1 VAKKSFLQAM
11 MDAIVYSFETD
22 PTTRVVGPHF
32 ASSRPLREDTRK
44 AFFETYK
51 DRSLQPPISESA
63 IASLGAGAAMAG
75 LRPLVNFGTATFA
88 FEAWNQIVNEAANA
102 HFMSGGQI
110 TVPVIFHMFAGIRGS
125 GGVQHSQSPQS
136 AFANSPG
143 LQLIM
148 PASPADMQGLLRTA
162 FKSPNPTI
170 LINHVKLQGLE
181 AEVPDGDFAIPFG
194 KAEVKRRGKDVTVV
208 AMGLMTVRALAAAE
222 ALAREG
228 IDVEVVDLRS
238 IVPLDR
244 DTVIASVKKTGRLV
258 ALDEASATC
267 SIASEIVAI
276 VAEAGLALKCPPS
289 RVARPDVPVGYSP
302 PIEDFVTPN
311 VDRITEGVRRAV
323 KQPSIGSPSPI

>member
-1 VAKKSFLQAM
+1 MAKKSFIQAM

-32 ASSRPLREDTRK
+32 AAGRPLRDDTKK

-51 DRSLQPPISESA
+51 NRLLQPPISESA

-75 LRPLVNFGTATFA
+75 LRPFVNFGTSTFA

-102 HFMSGGQI
+102 HFMSGGQMS
-110 TVPVIFHMFAGIRGS
+110 VPVIFHMFSGIRGS

-162 FKSPNPTI
+162 FKSPNPTV

-181 AEVPDGDFAIPFG
+181 GEVPDGDFAIPFG
-194 KAEVKRRGKDVTVV
+194 QADIKRKGKDVTVV
-208 AMGLMTVRALAAAE
+208 ANGLMVQRALAAA
-222 ALAREG
+222 ADLAGEG
-228 IDVEVVDLRS
+228 IDVEVVDPRTV
-238 IVPLDR
+238 VPLDR
-244 DTVIASVKKTGRLV
+244 ETIFASVRKTGRLV
-258 ALDEASATC
+258 ALDEASVTC
-267 SIASEIVAI
+267 SIASEIVAL
-276 VAEAGLALKCPPS
+276 VAEAGIALKSPPV
-289 RVARPDVPVGYSP
+289 RVARPDVPVGYSQ
-302 PIEDFVTPN
+302 PIEDYVTPN
-311 VDRITEGVRRAV
+311 VDRIKEGVRRAV
-323 KQPSIGSPSPI
+323 K

>member
-1 VAKKSFLQAM
+1 MARKSYIQAM
-11 MDAIVYSFETD
+11 MDAIVYSFESD

-32 ASSRPLREDTRK
+32 AVGRDLRPDTKK
-44 AFFETYK
+44 AFFETFK
-51 DRSLQPPISESA
+51 GRSLQPPISESA

-75 LRPLVNFGTATFA
+75 LRPLINFGTATFA

-162 FKSPNPTI
+162 FKSPNPTV

-181 AEVPDGDFAIPFG
+181 GEVPDGDFAIPFG
-194 KAEVKRRGKDVTVV
+194 KADVKRKGRDMTVV

-222 ALAREG
+222 ALAAEG
-228 IDVEVVDLRS
+228 IDAEVVDLRS

-244 DTVIASVKKTGRLV
+244 ETILASVRRTGRLV
-258 ALDEASATC
+258 ALDEASGTC
-267 SIASEIVAI
+267 SVASEIVAL
-276 VAEAGLALKCPPS
+276 VAESGAVLKRPPL
-289 RVARPDVPVGYSP
+289 RVVRPDVPVGYSP
-302 PIEDFVTPN
+302 PIEDYVTPN
-311 VDRITEGVRRAV
+311 VERIKDGLRQAMT
-323 KQPSIGSPSPI
+323 

>member
-1 VAKKSFLQAM
+1 MATKSFIQAW

-32 ASSRPLREDTRK
+32 ASGRELRADTKK

-51 DRSLQPPISESA
+51 DRSLQPPISEGA

-75 LRPLVNFGTATFA
+75 LRPFINFGTATFA
-88 FEAWNQIVNEAANA
+88 FEAWNQMVNEAANA
-102 HFMSGGQI
+102 YFMSGGQMN
-110 TVPVIFHMFAGIRGS
+110 VPVIFHMFAGIRGS

-148 PASPADMQGLLRTA
+148 PSSPADMQGLLRTA
-162 FKSPNPTI
+162 FKSANPTVI
-170 LINHVKLQGLE
+170 INHVKLMGLSG
-181 AEVPDGDFAIPFG
+181 EVPDGDFTIPFG
-194 KAEVKRRGKDVTVV
+194 KAEVKRAGKDVTVV
-208 AMGLMTVRALAAAE
+208 AMGLMVVRALAAAE
-222 ALAREG
+222 ALAAEG
-228 IDVEVVDLRS
+228 IDVEVLDLRS

-244 DTVIASVKKTGRLV
+244 AAIFASARKTGRLV

-267 SIASEIVAI
+267 SIASEIIAL
-276 VAEAGLALKCPPS
+276 VAEEGIALKVPPV

-302 PIEDFVTPN
+302 PIEDYVTPN
-311 VDRITEGVRRAV
+311 VDRIKEGIRRAV
-323 KQPSIGSPSPI
+323 K